1 MERVAGKVAFITGG
15 ARGLAAAHARLLVAE
30 GASVVLADVL
40 DADGKALAV
49 ELGDVASILRRVS
62 TSLVVTPDGT
72 GVLSGA
78 VLMAAHFARF
88 AEVAGSALRTRVP
101 AVAGSGP
108 ARPLGTVMLV
118 CAPGC
123 DSVTVGENLAAALAA
138 GNRVAISLPGVPDQ
152 LMRLLFE
159 LLYGVVA
166 AGQFSVLTPECGW
179 AISSTDLSIVVLTPS
194 RAYLND
200 RPWIAQ
206 PQLPG
211 QLTSSIDL
219 MRFYS
224 MPIAA

>member
-1 MERVAGKVAFITGG
+1 VTT
-15 ARGLAAAHARLLVAE
+15 
-30 GASVVLADVL
+30 
-40 DADGKALAV
+40 
-49 ELGDVASILRRVS
+49 ASILRGVS
-62 TSLVVTPDGT
+62 TSLVMTPDGA

-78 VLMAAHFARF
+78 MLMAVHFERF
-88 AEVAGSALRTRVP
+88 AELASSVPRVR
-101 AVAGSGP
+101 
-108 ARPLGTVMLV
+108 ARAAIGTWPPHPLGSVMLV

-152 LMRLLFE
+152 LLRLLFE
-159 LLYGVVA
+159 LLFGVFS

-179 AISSTDLSIVVLTPS
+179 TISSTDLSIVVLTPS

-211 QLTSSIDL
+211 QLTSSTDL
-219 MRFYS
+219 IRFYS
-224 MPIAA
+224 MPLAA

>member
-1 MERVAGKVAFITGG
+1 MNHVAGTVALMTGDTTGVG
-15 ARGLAAAHARLLVAE
+15 ADHARLLVSEGTSAVLTEALDSDAE
-30 GASVVLADVL
+30 SLT
-40 DADGKALAV
+40 V
-49 ELGDVASILRRVS
+49 ELGDMASILQRVS
-62 TSLVVTPDGT
+62 TSLVVTPDGA

-78 VLMAAHFARF
+78 VLMAAHFERF
-88 AEVAGSALRTRVP
+88 AEIAGSELRRRTAAIASSRP
-101 AVAGSGP
+101 AP
-108 ARPLGTVMLV
+108 PLGTVMLV

-166 AGQFSVLTPECGW
+166 VGQFSVLAPECGW
-179 AISSTDLSIVVLTPS
+179 TVSNADLSIVVLTPS

-206 PQLPG
+206 PQLLG
-211 QLTSSIDL
+211 QLTSSTDL
-219 MRFYS
+219 IRFYS
-224 MPIAA
+224 TAS

>member
-1 MERVAGKVAFITGG
+1 MDRDAEEVAIIAGG
-15 ARGLAAAHARLLVAE
+15 ATSMAAEHARLLVAE
-30 GASVVLADVL
+30 GTNADPTDVQ
-40 DADGKALAV
+40 DADGESPTA
-49 ELGDVASILRRVS
+49 ELGDMASILQRVS
-62 TSLVVTPDGT
+62 TSLVVTPDGA

-78 VLMAAHFARF
+78 VLMAAHFERF
-88 AEVAGSALRTRVP
+88 ANVAGSALRIRKA
-101 AVAGSGP
+101 AVASSRP
-108 ARPLGTVMLV
+108 AQPLGTVMLI

-166 AGQFSVLTPECGW
+166 AGQFSVLAPESGW
-179 AISSTDLSIVVLTPS
+179 TVSSADLSIVVLTPS

-206 PQLPG
+206 PQLLG
-211 QLTSSIDL
+211 QLTSSTDL
-219 MRFYS
+219 IRFYTT
-224 MPIAA
+224 AR